1 MDINLYHG
9 LKVPL
14 LFMGVVTG
22 IGFLFAVAGL
32 WNEGGAAAGL
42 GSFLVILGSLGGTAW
57 GLENLRNDR
66 QSS

>member
-1 MDINLYHG
+1 MDIDLYHG
-9 LKVPL
+9 LKAPA

-32 WNEGGAAAGL
+32 WNEGGASAGF

-57 GLENLRNDR
+57 GLENLRNSGD
-66 QSS
+66 SS